1 MEKIV
6 RKTLTDQIF
15 DYIQDQIANGNWKRG
30 EKLPSETELAEK
42 LGVSRMSLRAAI
54 QRSNTMG
61 LTETKVGEG
70 TFVKKISM
78 RPFIENL
85 LKSNLLSADNDD
97 INDMRNILQIG
108 SFRLALKL
116 PTLDEDIEVLESFY
130 NDMISAAENN
140 DTEGFHKA
148 DTRFHRHLCKSCRNE
163 MMYIIYDAIEYLLED
178 VTRRNVVRSLEYNGS
193 YENILNYHKGLLDT
207 IKAKDLDGFIK
218 IIDSSE
224 ERSHKYSELFKE

>member
-15 DYIQDQIANGNWKRG
+15 DYIQDQIANGSWKRG

-70 TFVKKISM
+70 TFVKTISM

-85 LKSNLLSADNDD
+85 LKSNLLSADGDD

-116 PTLDEDIEVLESFY
+116 PTMDQDVEVLETFY
-130 NDMISAAENN
+130 NDMVKAAEIN
-140 DTEGFHKA
+140 DTEAFHKA
-148 DTRFHRHLCKSCRNE
+148 DTRFHRHLCKCCRNE
-163 MMYIIYDAIEYLLED
+163 MMYIIYDAIEYLLD
-178 VTRRNVVRSLEYNGS
+178 DTTRKNVVRSLEYNGN
-193 YENILNYHKGLLDT
+193 YDHILDYHKGLLDT
-207 IKAKDLDGFIK
+207 IKSKDLDAFIR

-224 ERSHKYSELFKE
+224 ERSHIYSAIYKE

>member
-97 INDMRNILQIG
+97 INDMRKAAE
-108 SFRLALKL
+108 FRGGKCLSDSMTKGDLRSPITWSCQFGHEFKAS
-116 PTLDEDIEVLESFY
+116 PTLVLLGGHWCPECFPMPWNYDEIARGNPFFAQVWYPLHDKDEDNYYDESIFKGFK
-130 NDMISAAENN
+130 DM
-140 DTEGFHKA
+140 
-148 DTRFHRHLCKSCRNE
+148 
-163 MMYIIYDAIEYLLED
+163 
-178 VTRRNVVRSLEYNGS
+178 
-193 YENILNYHKGLLDT
+193 
-207 IKAKDLDGFIK
+207 
-218 IIDSSE
+218 
-224 ERSHKYSELFKE
+224 